1 MNYLLSLDWLKI
13 LDLVNGVLSS
23 GIAIFSAALL
33 IYLAVYSARNAV
45 ARSFIA
51 LLSCVLVV
59 YFVDLAVF
67 GVEDATDAIPWLR
80 LQWLGIAYT
89 PAAYLN
95 FSSALLITTGA
106 RNRAREVAAR
116 MSYVLSTAV
125 FLAAAFTDLLVRDGI
140 LTTRTARLQPASLF
154 PLFTGYFLLAV
165 LWGGANVLM
174 ARNRCLT
181 STSRRRM
188 SYLAATFA
196 APAAGVFPYLLLTGL
211 PPFVPE
217 TLLWLL
223 LVVGNIGVGLMLVL
237 FAYSVAFFGT
247 FTSERVTKHRL
258 VRFLLRGPFLATL
271 VVVVIITASA
281 SGSWLGL
288 SGGRLM
294 LFGVVGV
301 ILALQLTVELSK
313 PVIDRLLYREG
324 HTEIQRIQKLS
335 SRFLTATDLRQF
347 LENVLTALCDL
358 LRVESAFVAAV
369 NGGQLRLE
377 VVCGPLG
384 PSSADDLPPEAW
396 KQGSRNGNQ
405 ETAESVPRRVS
416 RYGRIFSWDGY
427 WLVPLYAQGE
437 SQVVIGVIG
446 VAARTAEPDLTEQEW
461 SGLESLLLQAAV
473 ALEDRQIQQSIFAA
487 LETIVPEIEDIQ
499 RRRGVVHYVGE
510 QAVTGFEMVEAPEFR
525 NWVRD
530 ALTHY
535 WGGPKL
541 LSSPLLD
548 LRVVETAAQEGKG
561 NALQGLRAVLK
572 QAIES
577 LRPTGQRQMATPEW
591 VLYNILELKFL
602 QGRKVREI
610 ARRLAMSESDL
621 YRKQRLAIEAVAQVL
636 AEMELEDLTNRD
648 LDAKIV

>member
-1 MNYLLSLDWLKI
+1 MDYLLSLDWLAI
-13 LDLVNGVLSS
+13 LNLVNGVLSS

-33 IYLAVYSARNAV
+33 IYLAVYSARNPV

-51 LLSCVLVV
+51 LLACVLVT

-67 GVEDATDAIPWLR
+67 GVENTPAAIPWLR

-106 RNRAREVAAR
+106 RNRAREIATRV
-116 MSYVLSTAV
+116 SYVLSTAV
-125 FLAAAFTDLLVRDGI
+125 FLAAAFSDVLVRDGI
-140 LTTRTARLQPASLF
+140 VTTRTTHLQPGPLF
-154 PLFTGYFLLAV
+154 PLFTAYFLLAV
-165 LWGGANVLM
+165 LWGGGNVLT

-188 SYLAATFA
+188 SYLVLTFA
-196 APAAGVFPYLLLTGL
+196 APAAGVFPYLLLTGP

-217 TLLWLL
+217 TMLWLL

-237 FAYSVAFFGT
+237 LAYSVAFFGT

-258 VRFLLRGPFLATL
+258 ARFLLRGPFLATL
-271 VVVVIITASA
+271 VVVVIIAASA
-281 SGSWLGL
+281 SDSWLGL
-288 SGGRLM
+288 SGRRLM
-294 LFGVVGV
+294 LFGAVGV
-301 ILALQLTVELSK
+301 ILALQLAVEISK
-313 PVIDRLLYREG
+313 PVIDRLLYRED
-324 HTEIQRIQKLS
+324 HTEIERIQKLS
-335 SRFLTATDLRQF
+335 SRLLTTTDLRQF

-358 LRVESAFVAAV
+358 LRVETAFVAAV
-369 NGGQLRLE
+369 NGGRPRLE
-377 VVCGPLG
+377 VVCGPLA
-384 PSSADDLPPEAW
+384 PVAAEDLLPEAW
-396 KQGSRNGNQ
+396 EQVSQNGDQ
-405 ETAESVPRRVS
+405 EVPESVPRRVS
-416 RYGRIFSWDGY
+416 RYGRIFVWDGY
-427 WLVPLYAQGE
+427 WLVPLYAQVE
-437 SQVVIGVIG
+437 SPVVIGVLG
-446 VAARTAEPDLTEQEW
+446 VAARAAEPDLTELEW
-461 SGLESLLLQAAV
+461 RGLDSLLMQAAV
-473 ALEDRQIQQSIFAA
+473 ALEDRQIQQGIFAA

-541 LSSPLLD
+541 LSSPLLG
-548 LRVVETAAQEGKG
+548 LSVVEIAAQQHEG
-561 NALQGLRAVLK
+561 NALQGLRVVLK

-591 VLYNILELKFL
+591 ILYNILELKFL
-602 QGRKVREI
+602 QGHKVREI

-636 AEMELEDLTNRD
+636 AEMELEELSNRD
-648 LDAKIV
+648 RDQKNV